1 VSSTAYVVVA
11 YGTFAGLVSAYV
23 AILVP
28 RTRAR
33 RSELAALEAAQE
45 RAGS

>member
-1 VSSTAYVVVA
+1 
-11 YGTFAGLVSAYV
+11 V

-33 RSELAALEAAQE
+33 RRELAALDGAQE
-45 RAGS
+45 RAES

>member
-1 VSSTAYVVVA
+1 MSATAYVVAA
-11 YGTFAGLVSAYV
+11 YGVFAGLVSAYA

-33 RSELAALEAAQE
+33 RRELAAVEGAQE
-45 RAGS
+45 RVES

>member
-1 VSSTAYVVVA
+1 MNATAYVVAA
-11 YGTFAGLVSAYV
+11 YGVFAGLVSAYV

-33 RSELAALEAAQE
+33 RRELAALERPQE
-45 RAGS
+45 RAES